1 MLRFRK
7 PAVAHIVSKL
17 RTSLADHRTDI
28 GVAFDE
34 ARQMFTAQ
42 AEYIFGDQHLP
53 VAGR

>member
-1 MLRFRK
+1 M
-7 PAVAHIVSKL
+7 AHILGKL

-34 ARQMFTAQ
+34 TRQMLTAQ